1 MMSETKFED
10 LTIQSNFMFKHVM
23 GNKGLCQRFI
33 SNVMKCDVVDLE
45 YIETEKELEPY
56 FDSKCV
62 RLDVIVV
69 DRNNNRYNLE
79 MQVRNVIGKETKL
92 PLLPKRA
99 RYYQSVMDMDM
110 LQKGQTYD
118 KLSPLVLV
126 FVCAFD
132 LFKEGRYVYT
142 FKSRCLENLDLELAN
157 DVTTMFLN
165 ANGVAGDVT
174 PQMVNFLEYVK
185 TKVPNDAYTRE
196 LEAEVARLK
205 LDKEVRRKYM
215 VLQAEL
221 RDTEIVAFEA
231 GEAKGR
237 AVGLAEGREEGHAAG
252 LAQGL
257 AEGLAE
263 GEAKKSRET
272 ALEMLKDREPLT
284 KIMKYS
290 KLAKED
296 ILLLAKENGIEAVVA

>member
-185 TKVPNDAYTRE
+185 TQVPNDAYTRE

-231 GEAKGR
+231 GEAQ
-237 AVGLAEGREEGHAAG
+237 GHAAG
-252 LAQGL
+252 LAEGE
-257 AEGLAE
+257 AKGRADGLAE

-272 ALEMLKDREPLT
+272 ALEMLKDGEPLT

-296 ILLLAKENGIEAVVA
+296 ILLLAKENGIETVVA

>member
-1 MMSETKFED
+1 MEETKFED

-185 TKVPNDAYTRE
+185 TQVPNDAYTRE

-231 GEAKGR
+231 GEAKGH
-237 AVGLAEGREEGHAAG
+237 AAGLAEGHAAG
-252 LAQGL
+252 LAEGRDEGL
-257 AEGLAE
+257 AQGLAE

-272 ALEMLKDREPLT
+272 AHEMLKDREPLT